1 MDESAH
7 NESMANMSCKVHAS
21 RSGKAEPSVSDE
33 HLDVVRK
40 ASRAVTAPRTYVF
53 DDPDVERL
61 LDIVL
66 ALTGELAV
74 TQERLDTVM
83 QLLAAKNLV
92 EIAEVE
98 RFQPDAQAA
107 KERLARHEAL
117 LARVLRV
124 LHQDIAGMEA
134 AAAGQGGGEAV
145 RGR

>member
-1 MDESAH
+1 
-7 NESMANMSCKVHAS
+7 MAKVSCKALAS
-21 RSGKAEPSVSDE
+21 KSGKVAPDVSDA
-33 HLDVVRK
+33 HLDAVRK
-40 ASRAVTAPRTYVF
+40 ASRAVTAPRAYVF

-83 QLLAAKNLV
+83 RLLAAKNLV
-92 EIAEVE
+92 EIAEVD
-98 RFQPDAQAA
+98 RFQPDAQTA

-117 LARVLRV
+117 LTRVLRV

-134 AAAGQGGGEAV
+134 AAAAQGGGEAA
-145 RGR
+145 RDH